1 MDSAIGNFSKSLWF
15 PSFTSHSIFGVVSK
29 SESRLDS
36 VLGGGKSS
44 ALAAYLDSLILQS
57 ELLVVI
63 WREFVSSPNGTRFFL
78 EGGRGWWAF
87 GARFMEDD
95 GGERVDCTWFSFSLM
110 STVKSLFYLFNVRDR
125 DGEGEEKIKAVSFM
139 YFYYWRMVSFFY
151 YKRVKLS

>member
-1 MDSAIGNFSKSLWF
+1 MDSALGNFSKSLWF

-87 GARFMEDD
+87 GARFLDD
-95 GGERVDCTWFSFSLM
+95 DDDERVDCTWFSFSLM
-110 STVKSLFYLFNVRDR
+110 STVK
-125 DGEGEEKIKAVSFM
+125 VSFISLM
-139 YFYYWRMVSFFY
+139 LETETEKERRRERQLVLCTFIIGEWWACSIRSA
-151 YKRVKLS
+151 LS